1 MKFPNKVYAVIDTN
15 VIVSSFFSK
24 DGTSN
29 PSLVVKAIFQNKII
43 PVFNDEIINEYR
55 DVLYRSKFQFSS
67 GLIEDLVTTIIKLG
81 VRIESVEV
89 SNEIFPDPKDI
100 IFYEVKM
107 AVEDS
112 YLVTGNIKHF
122 PLKPY
127 VVTPAQMIKI
137 LKFKEV

>member
-1 MKFPNKVYAVIDTN
+1 MKYQDKIYAVIDTN
-15 VIVSSFFSK
+15 VLVSSYFSK
-24 DGTSN
+24 DGSSN
-29 PSLVVKAIFQNKII
+29 PSLIVKSIFQNKIV